1 MKNKILLICL
11 SIVLSMPIHVWAIDE
26 IPYAEKNA
34 DVIENVMD
42 ATDEIAQEKQTYT
55 DEDVSNIDYKQPISK
70 KKLAKKFLLA
80 MLAVG
85 LSSLI
90 LYFGLTLY
98 NRLREGLP
106 IQIKT
111 KKSETPLSSPS
122 DLESASKIF
131 LDKTMWR

>member
-1 MKNKILLICL
+1 MKNKILLILL
-11 SIVLSMPIHVWAIDE
+11 SLMLSMPIPVLAVDS

-34 DVIENVMD
+34 DAVENVIDTLDQNM
-42 ATDEIAQEKQTYT
+42 QEEQSYT
-55 DEDVSNIDYKQPISK
+55 DDAVSNIYYKQPISK
-70 KKLAKKFLLA
+70 KKLVKKFFLA

-90 LYFGLTLY
+90 LYFGLMLY

-111 KKSETPLSSPS
+111 KKSDSPLSAPS

-131 LDKTMWR
+131 LEKTKW